1 MKQPSAVHGRANGA
15 SGSGV
20 DAAKAIPTAAD
31 LQELLP
37 KAKPRAAPK
46 PFRSRPFEI
55 MGYRL
60 AVLVAI
66 LGLWEVGATNGWIDS
81 FFWSQ
86 PSEILATG
94 ITAFQSGMIVDN
106 TLFTFTSTIA
116 GFVIGVVGGVGI
128 GLAFWWSNR
137 LALTSEPLLVT
148 VEAMPKL
155 ALAPIIVLSFGLGIA
170 SKIAMATLLVIVIQ
184 ALNTYTAVKAVD
196 KDQVTLLR
204 SLGASEWQVF
214 SRVVFP
220 SVLPA
225 VGASLRISIGLALSG
240 AIVGEYIGSTEG
252 LGRMIQYAGMTY
264 EIDLIWVGI
273 FMLMVLAMLLYA
285 AVSLLERLFPSSAR

>member
-1 MKQPSAVHGRANGA
+1 MTQPSAVRD
-15 SGSGV
+15 
-20 DAAKAIPTAAD
+20 DAGNPHIPGERSRAIPTAAD
-31 LQELLP
+31 LQQMLP
-37 KAKPRAAPK
+37 KSKPRTAPK
-46 PFRSRPFEI
+46 PFRARPFEI
-55 MGYRL
+55 IAYRL
-60 AVLVAI
+60 LVLCAI
-66 LGLWEVGATNGWIDS
+66 AGFWEVGARNGWIDP

-86 PSEILATG
+86 PTEIFATG
-94 ITAFQSGMIVDN
+94 IAAFQSGMIVDN

-116 GFVIGVVGGVGI
+116 GFVLGVGGGVAI

-155 ALAPIIVLSFGLGIA
+155 ALAPIVVLSFGLGIA

-240 AIVGEYIGSTEG
+240 AIVGEYIGSTMG

-273 FMLMVLAMLLYA
+273 FMLMVLAMILYA
-285 AVSLLERLFPSSAR
+285 AVSLLERLFPSSTK

>member
-1 MKQPSAVHGRANGA
+1 MTHPAPVKQAATEQPRAV
-15 SGSGV
+15 
-20 DAAKAIPTAAD
+20 PTAAD
-31 LQELLP
+31 LQEMLP
-37 KAKPRAAPK
+37 KAKPRSAPK
-46 PFRSRPFEI
+46 PFHSRRGEI
-55 MGYRL
+55 MLYRFL
-60 AVLVAI
+60 VLTAVI
-66 LGLWEVGATNGWIDS
+66 GFWEVGATNEWIDS

-86 PSEILATG
+86 PTEIFATG
-94 ITAFQSGMIVDN
+94 IAAFQSGMIIDN

-116 GFVIGVVGGVGI
+116 GFVLGVGGGVGI
-128 GLAFWWSNR
+128 GLLFWWSNR

-155 ALAPIIVLSFGLGIA
+155 ALAPIVVLAFGLGIA

-196 KDQVTLLR
+196 QDQVTLLR

-214 SRVVFP
+214 SRVVVP

-240 AIVGEYIGSTEG
+240 AIVGEYIGSTMG

-273 FMLMVLAMLLYA
+273 FMLMVLAMILYA
-285 AVSLLERLFPSSAR
+285 GVSLLERLFPSSNR